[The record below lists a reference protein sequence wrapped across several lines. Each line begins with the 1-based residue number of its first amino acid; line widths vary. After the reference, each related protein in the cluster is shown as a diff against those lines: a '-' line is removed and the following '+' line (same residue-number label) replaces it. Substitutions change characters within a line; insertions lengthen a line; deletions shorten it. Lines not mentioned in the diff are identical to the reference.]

1 MTCFPPTREEE
12 LTIDLLPRALR
23 EIDCKV
29 YPLSREEQ
37 DQLQAFL
44 TEEEEKGY
52 IYKGSSPYT
61 APVFLI
67 GKKDSKEKR
76 VIMDY

>member
-1 MTCFPPTREEE
+1 
-12 LTIDLLPRALR
+12 LL
-23 EIDCKV
+23 
-29 YPLSREEQ
+29 REEQ
-37 DQLQAFL
+37 DQFQVFL
-44 TEEEEKGY
+44 TKEEEKGS

-67 GKKDSKEKR
+67 GKKDSEEKR